1 MAEMMQFDLVSP
13 ERRLASVQA
22 TEVQIPGAE
31 GDFTA
36 LAQHAP
42 VITTLRPGVLKV
54 VTASGTDEYL
64 VTGGFAEVGAAGT
77 SVLAERA
84 FAKADVTPE
93 LLEDLIK
100 EANLQRDANNTDM
113 AAKYADDLV
122 AASTQIAG

>member
-13 ERRLASVQA
+13 ERRLTSVQA
-22 TEVQIPGAE
+22 SEVQIPGAE

-36 LAQHAP
+36 MAQHAP

-64 VTGGFAEVGAAGT
+64 VTGGFAEVGVAGT

-122 AASTQIAG
+122 AASTQMSG